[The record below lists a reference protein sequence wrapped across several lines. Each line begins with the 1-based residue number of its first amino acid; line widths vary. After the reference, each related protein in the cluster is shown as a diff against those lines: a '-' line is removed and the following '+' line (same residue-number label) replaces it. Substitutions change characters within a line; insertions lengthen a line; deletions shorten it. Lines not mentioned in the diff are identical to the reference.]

1 MLERNNIGDIRGTV
15 GSLEVG
21 DKLVF
26 PSANGG
32 HDVLELVDLDRRYSG
47 VSTLYM
53 RMDGYENTI
62 SVTLVDSFRVSVSR

>member
-1 MLERNNIGDIRGTV
+1 MLERNNWGDLRGTV
-15 GSLEVG
+15 GSLEIG

-26 PSANGG
+26 PSAKGG
-32 HDVLELVDLDRRYSG
+32 HDVFDLVDLDRRYPG

-53 RMDGYENTI
+53 RMAGYENTI